1 MRLKI
6 WGCLRGEV
14 KREMMER
21 SVITS
26 GERENFL
33 GLMWEVLRRGNGVL
47 EDDLLCHF
55 GGGGH
60 NGRW

>member
-1 MRLKI
+1 MQCI
-6 WGCLRGEV
+6 
-14 KREMMER
+14 MMER

-26 GERENFL
+26 EERENFL

-55 GGGGH
+55 GGGDH